1 MKKSKSY
8 SRNRKEA
15 TICALMIII
24 FLVLFLIFPSRL
36 LYNLFLFSMPAGFGF
51 LYITF
56 LKDFYRELKETR
68 LKTKKVE
75 LAIGI
80 VYSIMFGMTVILILY
95 GIISVIIN
103 SECISC

>member
-1 MKKSKSY
+1 
-8 SRNRKEA
+8 
-15 TICALMIII
+15 
-24 FLVLFLIFPSRL
+24 
-36 LYNLFLFSMPAGFGF
+36 MPAGFGF

-103 SECISC
+103 S